1 MKTPWRKLIIQNA
14 KIRINEIDM
23 KIRARQLTE
32 KERVLVCRALR
43 SWEAGDSTEDHQR
56 EALVESLI
64 EGELVLL
71 TRRE

>member
-1 MKTPWRKLIIQNA
+1 
-14 KIRINEIDM
+14 M
-23 KIRARQLTE
+23 KIKARHLTE
-32 KERVLVCRALR
+32 NERVLICRALR

-71 TRRE
+71 TRRDD